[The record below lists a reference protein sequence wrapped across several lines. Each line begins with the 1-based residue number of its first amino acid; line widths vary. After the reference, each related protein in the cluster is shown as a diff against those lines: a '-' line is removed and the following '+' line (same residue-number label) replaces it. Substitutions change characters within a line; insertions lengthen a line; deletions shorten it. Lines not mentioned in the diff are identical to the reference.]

1 MQKSIRRTI
10 MSQFRVTKKPIR
22 LPAELEKLFEK
33 FPLVGS
39 EKREDYDAFALAVAT
54 ALDPTDFILWIHVRE
69 FVDISWELQ
78 RERKIKA
85 AIVMLKAKEARTSLD
100 IAMTRADYERQR
112 VNPSAFTKRDS
123 KPKVI
128 DDEFELG
135 LPEGYMCGHRDIDII
150 DTRIASYLFRRHAV
164 LREIE
169 RYSESLAR
177 KLDKAASD
185 MIDGDFAETE
195 E

>member
-1 MQKSIRRTI
+1 
-10 MSQFRVTKKPIR
+10 MSQFPVPKKPIR

-85 AIVMLKAKEARTSLD
+85 AIVMLKAKEARASFD
-100 IAMTRADYERQR
+100 IAAMTRADFERQK
-112 VNPSAFTKRDS
+112 VKDENPSAFTKRDS

-128 DDEFELG
+128 DDEFESG
-135 LPEGYMCGHRDIDII
+135 LPEGYMYGHRDIDII

-177 KLDKAASD
+177 KLDK
-185 MIDGDFAETE
+185 GGL
-195 E
+195 